1 MHALVCLGAARV
13 ASAILTPVL
22 EEGRDSGE
30 AGARGASTVA
40 EVRANLTAPGS
51 DAAAALAYSRDR
63 WPLLSLKSLLK
74 TERHDFPFQ
83 PHLQIVNFQMG
94 GW

>member
-1 MHALVCLGAARV
+1 MPLSLGVRVHALVCLGAARV

-63 WPLLSLKSLLK
+63 CPFAFFLKQLLK
-74 TERHDFPFQ
+74 NRKT
-83 PHLQIVNFQMG
+83 
-94 GW
+94 